1 MIEKNWTNDELQRF
15 REVYPYLSNK
25 QIALMFDRSIYSIQH
40 KAVRLGLKK
49 DAEAQKNI
57 RSMAR
62 SGFQGAN
69 WKGGRKKNKK
79 GHVLVLRKGHPM
91 ADVAGYV
98 MEHRLIMS
106 EYLGRLLE
114 ADEIVHHI
122 NGIKDDNRIEN
133 LCIMS
138 NAEHT
143 RLHHTKIKKEGEKI
157 S

>member
-1 MIEKNWTNDELQRF
+1 MIEKNWTSDEVQRLQ
-15 REVYPYLSNK
+15 EVYPYLSNK
-25 QIALMFDRSIYSIQH
+25 QIALMFDRNISSIQH
-40 KAVRLGLKK
+40 KAVRLGIKK
-49 DAEAQKNI
+49 DAEAQKVV

-62 SGFQGAN
+62 SGFQSAS

-91 ADVAGYV
+91 ADKMGYV

-106 EYLGRLLE
+106 EHLGRLLE
-114 ADEIVHHI
+114 KDEVVHHI

-133 LCIMS
+133 LCVMS

-143 RLHHTKIKKEGEKI
+143 RLHHTKQKQ
-157 S
+157 